1 MPKFFIRSKQTQRAG
16 SIRKH
21 QWDGQ
26 FQTFP
31 CLRKNSDEGCDT
43 KNWISLSTGS
53 RKEGKH
59 YRKTIALSKKR
70 KIASG
75 KSAHAYDMR
84 IWWPANNFISCD
96 GALLC
101 MGSLNTHTHTALVL
115 KMISESHEFNPT
127 FIFHLDSDNIA
138 RWHGQFLFSAL
149 FRQHVRNDTNYW
161 TCANHS
167 I

>member
-59 YRKTIALSKKR
+59 YRKTIALSKKEKSR
-70 KIASG
+70 RVKVRTRTTCASDDRQTIS
-75 KSAHAYDMR
+75 SAATVPYYVWDR
-84 IWWPANNFISCD
+84 Y
-96 GALLC
+96 
-101 MGSLNTHTHTALVL
+101 THTHTALVL